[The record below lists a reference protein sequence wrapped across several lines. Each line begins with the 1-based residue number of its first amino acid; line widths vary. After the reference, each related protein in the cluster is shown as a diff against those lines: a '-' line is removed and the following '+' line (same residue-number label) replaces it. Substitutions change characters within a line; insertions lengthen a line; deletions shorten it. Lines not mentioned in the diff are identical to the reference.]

1 MLIVGYHVHSFT
13 FSGLFFHLSLTLD
26 SLTLDLLTLDL
37 LTLDSLTLDSL
48 TLDSLT
54 LDRLSPWTDARVC
67 GIYTE
72 AYRHKK
78 RGFDGGISLHTQ
90 FFSF

>member
-1 MLIVGYHVHSFT
+1 MYHRIT
-13 FSGLFFHLSLTLD
+13 LFFVDCGLSCAFFYFFWTLLSFVAD
-26 SLTLDLLTLDL
+26 LALDL
-37 LTLDSLTLDSL
+37 L

-78 RGFDGGISLHTQ
+78 RGFDGGNLLTHTIFQ
-90 FFSF
+90 LLA